1 VSTYPVK
8 WTDRRMCESR
18 ITVPRASREPLIAVS
33 TIVLLWRFKNLQEPV
48 VIAAVATLGP
58 VVYPLRLK

>member
-1 VSTYPVK
+1 
-8 WTDRRMCESR
+8 MCESR